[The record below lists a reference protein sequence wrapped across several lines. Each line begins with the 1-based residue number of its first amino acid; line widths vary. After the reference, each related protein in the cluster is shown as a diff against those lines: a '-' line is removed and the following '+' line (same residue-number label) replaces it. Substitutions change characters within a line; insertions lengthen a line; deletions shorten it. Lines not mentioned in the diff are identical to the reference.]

1 VTRDRIL
8 LTLIVVG
15 IWSAL
20 AYSGA
25 VSPLFLP
32 EPHAVVV
39 SFWRGLSTAAIFRDI
54 AATMARVL
62 AGFVLG
68 AAIGVT
74 VGILLGYWKRLYN
87 ASTPFVDFLRSVP
100 VTAILPL
107 FLLAFGI
114 GDAAKIAAIAW
125 ASALMMLI
133 NTVLGVASVPPTRI
147 MVATTLRVS
156 PHQRLL
162 YVILPDALPQIFIG
176 IRTAI
181 SFAVVVAVVS
191 EMLLS
196 TTDGIGA
203 SIYNSSMMYRTE
215 DVYVGI
221 FLTGAIGY
229 ILNWAT
235 ARMDS
240 RLVHWRAK

>member
-1 VTRDRIL
+1 LGLVA
-8 LTLIVVG
+8 
-15 IWSAL
+15 IWSII

-32 EPHAVVV
+32 EPHAVLV
-39 SFWRGLSTAAIFRDI
+39 SFWHGIGTATILRDI

-62 AGFVLG
+62 AGFLIG
-68 AAIGVT
+68 AIIGVLS
-74 VGILLGYWKRLYN
+74 GIFLGSWKRLYN
-87 ASTPFVDFLRSVP
+87 ASTPFVDFVRSVP

-114 GDAAKIAAIAW
+114 GDTAKIAAIAW
-125 ASALMMLI
+125 ASGLMMFI
-133 NTVLGVASVPPTRI
+133 NTVLGVASVPATRI
-147 MVATTLRVS
+147 MVATTLRAR
-156 PHQRLL
+156 PHQRLFL
-162 YVILPDALPQIFIG
+162 VILPDALPQVFIG

-181 SFAVVVAVVS
+181 SFAVIVAVVS

-196 TTDGIGA
+196 TTAGIGA
-203 SIYNSSMMYRTE
+203 AIYNASMMYRTE

-229 ILNWAT
+229 ALNWTT
-235 ARMDS
+235 ARLDA
-240 RLVHWRAK
+240 RLVHWRGK

>member
-1 VTRDRIL
+1 MTRDRAL
-8 LTLIVVG
+8 LALALLA

-39 SFWRGLSTAAIFRDI
+39 SFWRGLGSILRDI

-62 AGFVLG
+62 TGFILG
-68 AAIGVT
+68 GT
-74 VGILLGYWKRLYN
+74 VGVAAGIFLGYWKRLHN
-87 ASTPFVDFLRSVP
+87 ASIPFLDFLRSVP

-114 GDAAKIAAIAW
+114 GDSAKIAAIAW

-133 NTVLGVASVPPTRI
+133 NTVLGVASVPPTRL
-147 MVATTLRVS
+147 MVAATLRAS
-156 PHQRLL
+156 SFQRLL
-162 YVILPDALPQIFIG
+162 HVILPDALPQIFIG

-196 TTDGIGA
+196 TTAGIGA
-203 SIYNSSMMYRTE
+203 SIYNASVMYRTE

-229 ILNWAT
+229 FLNWAT
-235 ARMDS
+235 ARLDA
-240 RLVHWRAK
+240 RLVHWRGR